1 MPMFPLRF
9 LPEARE
15 PKHSDI
21 ECECMRLTLQ
31 ARMPLLNP
39 RKYDEKALI
48 ERLRAKIEIDHM
60 DRRELLALVP
70 RLKLKTM
77 PFNRDQALMTLSYT
91 KRVKPTQE
99 RKMESEETP
108 VQRFIGKLIA
118 ARAEKERLDNVA
130 AGRNIPT
137 DKIGPV
143 IYALRKEKVV
153 TLATL
158 QAATDIFNGDLSK
171 IERGMRTVSEKELDA
186 IASAL
191 GTSAEQILSTA
202 GVQHE

>member
-1 MPMFPLRF
+1 
-9 LPEARE
+9 
-15 PKHSDI
+15 
-21 ECECMRLTLQ
+21 
-31 ARMPLLNP
+31 MPLLNP